1 MQKKEIKDTSLF
13 QTKEKLII
21 NMSQILECDESP
33 RNKNIVNNL
42 CLEPSMEE
50 TAYIQFERDYNGFK
64 VIVEFPNESKCKD
77 SINGEV
83 KQLMSSLLHEQL
95 LKIV

>member
-1 MQKKEIKDTSLF
+1 
-13 QTKEKLII
+13 
-21 NMSQILECDESP
+21 
-33 RNKNIVNNL
+33 
-42 CLEPSMEE
+42 MEE
-50 TAYIQFERDYNGFK
+50 TEYKKFETDYNGFK

-77 SINGEV
+77 SINGEI

>member
-1 MQKKEIKDTSLF
+1 MQKEILKDSSLF
-13 QTKEKLII
+13 QTKEDYII
-21 NMSQILECDESP
+21 NMSQIMECDEPSS
-33 RNKNIVNNL
+33 NKDMLNEL
-42 CLEPSMEE
+42 CLASPMEE
-50 TAYIQFERDYNGFK
+50 TEYKKFETDYNGFK

-77 SINGEV
+77 SINGEI